1 MSKHLKNWWEQ
12 RKAKHYLKNHWH
24 LLADI
29 ILVSVILVL
38 IVNLICIKQ
47 SANKPVNTNPV
58 AHVSKITVSTSS
70 EALLVEAEFNK
81 KNIYSGT
88 EISFHLSLENK
99 GQQDITNL
107 VLSPTFANS
116 GFVVNGLKNETAP
129 SNLKVNNNK
138 LILDKLAVG
147 ETIEADIALIINAK
161 TGSARSIN
169 WSLKATYKEGE
180 KNCVKTYNLET
191 LKLIS
196 DLKVK
201 GAAYYNSLLGDQLGS
216 GPIPPMVGLPTNY
229 WVFFEVDNHGNDLSN
244 LTINAKLS
252 ESVTLA
258 GGKTLSAGEFA
269 YNESQKRITW
279 TVEKISVTNGRYQI
293 GFEVQLLPTEKQ
305 VGLKPLLV
313 SNISYL
319 ATDAYTGEKLSGK
332 LSYIDTELPLD
343 IINQGQGNVV
353 E

>member
-12 RKAKHYLKNHWH
+12 RKAKHYLKSHWH

-38 IVNLICIKQ
+38 TVNLIFIKQ

-58 AHVSKITVSTSS
+58 EHVSKIIVNPS
-70 EALLVEAEFNK
+70 EALSVKTEFSK
-81 KNIYSGT
+81 TNIYSGR
-88 EISFHLSLENK
+88 EINLHLILENK
-99 GQQDITNL
+99 GQQDINDL
-107 VLSPTFANS
+107 VISPTFSS
-116 GFVVNGLKNETAP
+116 GNFVVNGLKNETAP
-129 SNLKVNNNK
+129 SNLKINNNK

-147 ETIEADIALIINAK
+147 ETIEADLVLIVNAK
-161 TGSARSIN
+161 TGSPRSII

-180 KNCVKTYNLET
+180 KNFEKTYSLET

-201 GAAYYNSLLGDQLGS
+201 GAAYYNSQLGDQLGS
-216 GPIPPMVGLPTNY
+216 GPVPPMVGLPTNY
-229 WVFFEVDNHGNDLSN
+229 WVFFEVDNHGNDLNN

-252 ESVTLA
+252 DSVTLA

-279 TVEKISVTNGRYQI
+279 TVEKIKVANGRYQI
-293 GFEVQLLPTEKQ
+293 GFEVQLSPTEKQ

-332 LSYIDTELPLD
+332 LPYIDTELPLD
-343 IINQGQGNVV
+343 IINQGQGKVV